1 MTTATM
7 PATDRVPVSDE
18 RLRGLRRFN
27 GVMGVLHLVQGVF
40 MIAVSNATTY
50 PIFTNF
56 LGAQF
61 VDGALRLTPSR
72 SCSTSSGSARPWR
85 SSC

>member
-1 MTTATM
+1 MTTATI
-7 PATDRVPVSDE
+7 ATTDRVSISDA

-27 GVMGVLHLVQGVF
+27 SVMAILHLVQGVF

-56 LGAQF
+56 LGAEF
-61 VDGALRLTPSR
+61 VDGALRLTPEPR
-72 SCSTSSGSARPWR
+72 LF
-85 SSC
+85 